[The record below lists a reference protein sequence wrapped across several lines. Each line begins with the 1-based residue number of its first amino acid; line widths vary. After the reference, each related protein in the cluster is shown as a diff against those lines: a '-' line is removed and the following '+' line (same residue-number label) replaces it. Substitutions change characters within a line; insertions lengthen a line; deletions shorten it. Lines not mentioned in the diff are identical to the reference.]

1 MCVIEMMFNTRS
13 AWRSRDASREEEEE
27 EGGRRIAMKKGGFR
41 FLIAAS
47 KE

>member
-13 AWRSRDASREEEEE
+13 AWRSRDASREEKEE

>member
-1 MCVIEMMFNTRS
+1 MMFNTRS

>member
-1 MCVIEMMFNTRS
+1 MCVEMMFNTRS

>member
-1 MCVIEMMFNTRS
+1 MINTRS